1 MDLKIKRK
9 SEVTKQKEKKKEEV
23 ILAALEVL
31 KKKGIENTKMSDIST
46 SAEVGIASL
55 YRYFKT
61 KPELIVSVAIKI
73 WEGVINTFY
82 EDFNKDVYKSQNG
95 IKNVATILEVFL
107 NLYRDHKNF
116 LRFIEEFDN
125 YVIKEKISPADLD
138 IYEKNILNLMPV
150 MIEALEKGK
159 NDKSINLNINN
170 EEFYMTLTH
179 SLMSLCQKLISRNT
193 ILNSDKDI
201 EGEAQVKL
209 IIKMA
214 IEYAKN

>member
-9 SEVTKQKEKKKEEV
+9 NEATRLKEKKKEEV
-23 ILAALEVL
+23 ILVALEVF
-31 KKKGIENTKMSDIST
+31 KEKGIENTKMSDIST
-46 SAEVGIASL
+46 NAEVGIASL

-61 KPELIVSVAIKI
+61 KPELVICAAIKN
-73 WEGVINTFY
+73 WESVINTFY
-82 EDFNKDVYKSQNG
+82 EDFNKDAYKSQNG
-95 IKNVATILEVFL
+95 IKSLATILDVFL
-107 NLYRDHKNF
+107 NLYRDNKNF

-125 YVIKEKISPADLD
+125 YVIKEKISQEDLE
-138 IYEKNILNLMPV
+138 IYEKNILNLMPL

-159 NDKSINLNINN
+159 KDKSIKLNINN

-193 ILNSDKDI
+193 ILNSDKYI
-201 EGEAQVKL
+201 EGEVQVKL

-214 IEYAKN
+214 IEYVKN